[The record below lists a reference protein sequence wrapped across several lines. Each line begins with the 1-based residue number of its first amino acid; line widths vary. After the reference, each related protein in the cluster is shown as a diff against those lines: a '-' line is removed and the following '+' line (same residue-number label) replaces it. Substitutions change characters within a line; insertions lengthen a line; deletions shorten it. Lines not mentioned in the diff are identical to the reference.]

1 MGVSRRGFAKL
12 AGVSE
17 MAVRKAIKAGRITLS
32 ADGKIDPGSALE
44 QWERGTDPART
55 HVRTDKR
62 PTKSAAVRTEQDA
75 ADAITLI
82 RRILVEEG
90 ADSTGQIDFGMAR
103 IAETILKA
111 RERELKMAQRRKE
124 LVPLDR
130 VRDHVSRAFIGYRQA
145 MQRLPS
151 RHVAAMAAELGC
163 DAGVLEAALSKAIA
177 AELDDLSTPVVRT

>member
-82 RRILVEEG
+82 RRILAEEG
-90 ADSTGQIDFGMAR
+90 ADSSGEIDFGMAR
-103 IAETILKA
+103 IAETNLKA
-111 RERELKMAQRRKE
+111 RERELKVVSAVRSCAARPGPRARFQGIHWLPAGRPATAEPTRCG
-124 LVPLDR
+124 DR
-130 VRDHVSRAFIGYRQA
+130 G
-145 MQRLPS
+145 
-151 RHVAAMAAELGC
+151 
-163 DAGVLEAALSKAIA
+163 
-177 AELDDLSTPVVRT
+177 RTRM